1 MAELTPPQPGITDS
15 PPLQPS
21 SVVRRGAEPHPAPPG
36 VVSPPAP
43 GTHGVG
49 RSGTRLHS
57 AVTGRLAGLW
67 RPPFER
73 TWSVPE
79 QYGTT
84 LSSPGS
90 KCSSRSSIEQVIK
103 EEAISSSPRQGRRPP
118 ATVANV
124 GDSFDSV
131 KSGGGGGGGT
141 GAAAISIPVY
151 GGVQCSVC
159 LEDKS
164 GLDEEDNNSI
174 MWSQSPRDSTGFNL
188 ERPISRSDSV
198 EKRAR
203 RVLAVGLG
211 AAVNG
216 GGSVRPGL
224 RNFSNGVPVARAAAG
239 DCNTLPNSPTA
250 TTKRSFV
257 PLFGRVRRFP
267 SLKFQR
273 HMHSMAHGGSSGQPL
288 AHPIARKTIV
298 RSTPTLQDGRGPTI
312 TITTHSDEELR
323 RGHHPFFHRSG
334 AFNSTAYLGDETSL
348 YGTPK
353 EQLSPPKEGG
363 LEHQKSVATSTSNF
377 LRDQIISFF
386 QPSDNK
392 LAMKLFGNKNAL
404 MREKMRQKAAGNW
417 VIHPCSNFR

>member
-1 MAELTPPQPGITDS
+1 MAEPTPQSNDS
-15 PPLQPS
+15 PPLPS
-21 SVVRRGAEPHPAPPG
+21 SFVRKVEPHVAPVG

-43 GTHGVG
+43 GTHGVA

-57 AVTGRLAGLW
+57 AAAGRLAGLW

-84 LSSPGS
+84 LSSPVS

-103 EEAISSSPRQGRRPP
+103 EEAVSSSPPQGRPP
-118 ATVANV
+118 AATSTNV
-124 GDSFDSV
+124 GDSCDSV
-131 KSGGGGGGGT
+131 RSGGGGAGT
-141 GAAAISIPVY
+141 ATAISIPVY
-151 GGVQCSVC
+151 GGVQCTVC

-174 MWSQSPRDSTGFNL
+174 MWSQSPPESTGFTL

-203 RVLAVGLG
+203 RVLAVGLS
-211 AAVNG
+211 AAING
-216 GGSVRPGL
+216 GGGVRPGL
-224 RNFSNGVPVARAAAG
+224 RNFSNGVPARAAPG
-239 DCNTLPNSPTA
+239 DCSTLPNSPTA
-250 TTKRSFV
+250 TTKRSFM

-273 HMHSMAHGGSSGQPL
+273 QMHSMAHGSGQRL
-288 AHPIARKTIV
+288 AHPVARKTIV

-323 RGHHPFFHRSG
+323 RGHRPFLHRSG
-334 AFNSTAYLGDETSL
+334 AFNSSAYLGDETSL

-353 EQLSPPKEGG
+353 EQLSPPRDGG
-363 LEHQKSVATSTSNF
+363 LENQKSVATSTSNF

>member
-1 MAELTPPQPGITDS
+1 M
-15 PPLQPS
+15 
-21 SVVRRGAEPHPAPPG
+21 
-36 VVSPPAP
+36 
-43 GTHGVG
+43 
-49 RSGTRLHS
+49 
-57 AVTGRLAGLW
+57 
-67 RPPFER
+67 
-73 TWSVPE
+73 
-79 QYGTT
+79 
-84 LSSPGS
+84 
-90 KCSSRSSIEQVIK
+90 
-103 EEAISSSPRQGRRPP
+103 SSSPPQGRPP
-118 ATVANV
+118 AATSANV
-124 GDSFDSV
+124 GDSCDSV
-131 KSGGGGGGGT
+131 RSGGGGAGM
-141 GAAAISIPVY
+141 AKAISVPVY
-151 GGVQCSVC
+151 GGVQCTVC

-174 MWSQSPRDSTGFNL
+174 MWSHSPPESTGFTL

-203 RVLAVGLG
+203 RVLAVGLS
-211 AAVNG
+211 AAING
-216 GGSVRPGL
+216 GGGVRPGL
-224 RNFSNGVPVARAAAG
+224 RNFSNGVPARAAPG
-239 DCNTLPNSPTA
+239 DCSTLPNSPTA
-250 TTKRSFV
+250 TTKRSFM

-273 HMHSMAHGGSSGQPL
+273 QMHSMAHGGSGQPL
-288 AHPIARKTIV
+288 AHPVARKTIV

-323 RGHHPFFHRSG
+323 RVHRPFLHRSG
-334 AFNSTAYLGDETSL
+334 AFNSSAYLGDETSL

-353 EQLSPPKEGG
+353 EQLSPPRDGG